1 MNTHRPELTY
11 LPGLNAIRAFAAL
24 IVLIFHFDLFFAKH
38 FGITAMTIFPT
49 NYQASTAVTLFFVL
63 SGFLITYL
71 MLLEKAKSNTI
82 RIKFFYIR
90 RITRIWPL
98 YFLIIFF
105 TILLN
110 YVAGNN
116 LIRDEPGILF
126 LYCSFLGNVIEPFG
140 ITVHNAHSIIF
151 PMMVLWSLGVEEQ
164 FYLVWPILN
173 KTFNKT
179 VTVLFT
185 FIIAWQILKIL
196 FKYTGHIDYATFLS
210 YTRIDCMA
218 IGALGAYVFK
228 NRAGNTKRIFRFL
241 TSKAIGVCCIMAF
254 FAIFYFKLHVASLFD
269 QQLVSVVFTVFIL
282 NTAGYSRFFR
292 GLENKICNF
301 LGQISYGIYMYH
313 VLIIIAVTTFVK
325 HVQLPNSYVSYFV
338 FLFAI
343 MLSTILISYL
353 SYRFLERPFLK
364 IKSNFAVVKTTN

>member
-24 IVLIFHFDLFFAKH
+24 IVLIFHFDLFIAKH

-82 RIKFFYIR
+82 RIRFFYIR

-196 FKYTGHIDYATFLS
+196 FKYTGHIDY
-210 YTRIDCMA
+210 
-218 IGALGAYVFK
+218 
-228 NRAGNTKRIFRFL
+228 
-241 TSKAIGVCCIMAF
+241 
-254 FAIFYFKLHVASLFD
+254 
-269 QQLVSVVFTVFIL
+269 
-282 NTAGYSRFFR
+282 
-292 GLENKICNF
+292 
-301 LGQISYGIYMYH
+301 
-313 VLIIIAVTTFVK
+313 
-325 HVQLPNSYVSYFV
+325 
-338 FLFAI
+338 
-343 MLSTILISYL
+343 
-353 SYRFLERPFLK
+353 
-364 IKSNFAVVKTTN
+364 